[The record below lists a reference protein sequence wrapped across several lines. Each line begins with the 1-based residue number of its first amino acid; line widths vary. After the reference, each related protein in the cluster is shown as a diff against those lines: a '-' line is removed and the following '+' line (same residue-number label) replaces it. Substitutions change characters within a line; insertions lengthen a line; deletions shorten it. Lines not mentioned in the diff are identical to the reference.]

1 MDYLYLT
8 GQLLSQEE
16 QNEMEISI
24 GLLESGNY
32 PAFYEKNKDIV
43 RNILFLEEA
52 EEFLDFS
59 GENELDREC
68 FCFAFLCAKKHGI
81 QIGGYEEDL
90 TDTLTAF
97 FAEKE
102 LEYPEIS
109 EIIGR
114 ETIYTDCSDFD
125 NFRKSMEEINQVL
138 DLHGLKLVVFED
150 FVYCDCEYT
159 VLVLDKSL
167 AEHVSRSWESDNF
180 SVYL

>member
-24 GLLESGNY
+24 RLLGNGNY

-43 RNILFLEEA
+43 WNILFLEEA
-52 EEFLDFS
+52 EE
-59 GENELDREC
+59 
-68 FCFAFLCAKKHGI
+68 
-81 QIGGYEEDL
+81 
-90 TDTLTAF
+90 
-97 FAEKE
+97 
-102 LEYPEIS
+102 
-109 EIIGR
+109 
-114 ETIYTDCSDFD
+114 
-125 NFRKSMEEINQVL
+125 
-138 DLHGLKLVVFED
+138 
-150 FVYCDCEYT
+150 